1 MGFCTRCGSK
11 KAEDGLCLKCDGGA
25 RRAPQPP
32 PMQPRH
38 RGHEQQPPPGYRGG
52 AGYGHPP
59 HGHPPHGHPPHGQPP
74 HGQPPYGQ
82 PGHGHYGGSVQQGY
96 HQAMRSDFM
105 QDVIAIIKGFFS
117 KNPENVFDRAYKS
130 TNHIWLAF
138 AGIFSVLFGLMVSL
152 TPVVLLREMW
162 IWMETIDGGRRSNVP
177 SLREIRGELFDFI
190 LPVSAMELFFRGL
203 LFAIVLFFVI
213 YGIVKVMTN
222 VVKPRGLPV
231 SLLNVVSVGMI
242 PASVCLL
249 AGIIIGELQGTF
261 GILLMSFGGT
271 LAFIFMIIAILRIY
285 GRIPYWA
292 VSIGTVAYAIIVY
305 LMLRF
310 LLGIIVDEILDGMFW
325 F

>member
-11 KAEDGLCLKCDGGA
+11 KAGDGLCPMCDGGA

-32 PMQPRH
+32 PMQPRG
-38 RGHEQQPPPGYRGG
+38 RGYEQHPPPGYHGG
-52 AGYGHPP
+52 AGYGQPP
-59 HGHPPHGHPPHGQPP
+59 HGHPPHGHPPHGQP
-74 HGQPPYGQ
+74 GY
-82 PGHGHYGGSVQQGY
+82 GHYGGGY
-96 HQAMRSDFM
+96 HHAMRSDFM

-117 KNPENVFDRAYKS
+117 KTPENVFDRAYNTS
-130 TNHIWLAF
+130 NHIWLVF
-138 AGIFSVLFGLMVSL
+138 AGVYSVLFGLMVSL
-152 TPVVLLREMW
+152 TPIVLLREFW
-162 IWMETIDGGRRSNVP
+162 IWGYTTFDGGRRHNVP
-177 SLREIRGELFDFI
+177 SLRELREDLFYY

-203 LFAIVLFFVI
+203 LFAIILFFVI
-213 YGIVKVMTN
+213 YGIIKVMTN
-222 VVKPRGLPV
+222 VVRPRGLPV

-261 GILLMSFGGT
+261 GIILISFGGT
-271 LAFIFMIIAILRIY
+271 FAFVFMIIAILRIY

-292 VSIGTVAYAIIVY
+292 VSIGIVAYAIIVY

-310 LLGIIVDEILDGMFW
+310 LLGIILEEILDGIFW